1 MYSTVKTFESCDGR
15 ERVLIARR
23 PDGTYTY
30 QRQWLSVALPNSDP
44 DSPVDAGNEPEDAWD
59 PPGPDCGIYDSAD
72 TAENE
77 ARQRVPWLVDGWHS
91 CGITR

>member
-1 MYSTVKTFESCDGR
+1 MYPTVKTLESFDRR

-23 PDGTYTY
+23 PDGNYTY
-30 QRQWLSVALPNSDP
+30 RRQWLSAALPNTDP
-44 DSPVDAGNEPEDAWD
+44 DSPIIDVSQELEMTWG

-77 ARQRVPWLVDGWHS
+77 ARQRVPWL
-91 CGITR
+91 RQFFK